1 MVVSSGPSATTVSAT
16 YLDGIGYRE
25 QELQLARGSWFDS
38 ENAEGVN
45 WASFAGG
52 TTIYIKGVGFSDNP

>member
-1 MVVSSGPSATTVSAT
+1 VQAA

-25 QELQLARGSWFDS
+25 QELQLARGSFFES
-38 ENAEGVN
+38 EDADGVSH
-45 WASFAGG
+45 ASFAGG